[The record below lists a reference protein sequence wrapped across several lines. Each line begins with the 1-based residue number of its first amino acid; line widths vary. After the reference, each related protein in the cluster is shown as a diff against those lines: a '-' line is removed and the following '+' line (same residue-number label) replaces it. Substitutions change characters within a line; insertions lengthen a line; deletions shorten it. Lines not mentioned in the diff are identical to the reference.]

1 MNENM
6 RNRVCFLVFLLLV
19 GFMGC
24 AGGPHPR
31 KEDTHLKCFATEST
45 IESSQ
50 LDTYV
55 KEKFKERGPLQE
67 GEVEWRILKWPQD
80 KRAAVSLTFD
90 DGTLDQYEVAA
101 PLLGK
106 AGIRATFFI
115 ITGPRGSGVW
125 MDGAHPRALFSWS
138 DALEIAKQG
147 HEIGSH
153 GISHS
158 DLRRLWWKRDR
169 KRIEGELEDSKTEIL
184 RYIPKKYLPGGAD
197 LSFSWPY
204 WRTTPGL
211 EQLAGEYYVAG
222 RSGEG
227 VLPLEVVRKPY
238 AIHSKRVMSHDSIE
252 SWSRHVQKVRQS
264 KGWLLLT
271 LHGIDNG
278 NLKNHDIGWQPIRE
292 AKFEALL
299 EMVAAEDL
307 WTAPFGEVYRYSR
320 ERNRAHLVVEAMYPD
335 RIFLR
340 VEDGLDDQVFNI
352 PLTVELSL
360 PQSLEGNFEG
370 GIVETLSGLP
380 VSEVVLS
387 ESPLHRKVLQFS
399 LVPKGEIVVIRSS
412 TSTAKLYK
420 R

>member
-6 RNRVCFLVFLLLV
+6 RYRVYFLVFLLIV

-31 KEDTHLKCFATEST
+31 KEDTHLKSFTTKST

-50 LDTYV
+50 LHTYF
-55 KEKFKERGPLQE
+55 KEIYTERGPLQE

-80 KRAAVSLTFD
+80 KKAAVTLTFD

-106 AGIRATFFI
+106 AGIRATFFL
-115 ITGPRGSGVW
+115 ITGPRRSGVW

-138 DALEIAKQG
+138 DALEIAKMG

-169 KRIEGELEDSKTEIL
+169 KRIEGELEKSRAEIL
-184 RYIPKKYLPGGAD
+184 QHIPQKYLPGGAG

-204 WRTTPGL
+204 WRTTQDL
-211 EQLAGEYYVAG
+211 EQMAGQYYVAG

-227 VLPLEVVRKPY
+227 ALPLEAIRRPL
-238 AIHSKRVMSHDSIE
+238 AIHSKRIMSHDSIE
-252 SWSRHVQKVRQS
+252 TWSRHVEKVRES
-264 KGWLLLT
+264 KGWLLLS
-271 LHGIDNG
+271 LHGVDNG
-278 NLKNHDIGWQPIRE
+278 NLNKHAVGWQPIRE
-292 AKFEALL
+292 AKFEELL
-299 EMVAAEDL
+299 EMVGAEDL
-307 WTAPFGEVYRYSR
+307 WTAPFGEVFRYSM
-320 ERNRAHLVVEAMYPD
+320 ERNSAHIVVEAMYPD

-360 PQSLEGNFEG
+360 PQSVQGNFEG
-370 GIVETLSGLP
+370 GIVENLSGLP
-380 VSEVVLS
+380 VSHVAIA
-387 ESPLHRKVLQFS
+387 ESSSQRKVLQFS
-399 LVPKGEIVVIRSS
+399 LVPKGEIVVIRST